1 MTGLQVAHEEAVLW
15 QAGDSRVFR
24 VPSGRAAR
32 RGSVGVLSRSMF
44 ERPDRTLA
52 GGFKRDVGCLFFGY
66 LLLATQ
72 KKVTRP
78 PGGTG
83 YED

>member
-1 MTGLQVAHEEAVLW
+1 
-15 QAGDSRVFR
+15 
-24 VPSGRAAR
+24 
-32 RGSVGVLSRSMF
+32 
-44 ERPDRTLA
+44 
-52 GGFKRDVGCLFFGY
+52 VGCLFFGY

-83 YED
+83 YENQHPRSGFHTQKLAPFFMVNNRTPCGFAVTFPFFASGVMT

>member
-1 MTGLQVAHEEAVLW
+1 
-15 QAGDSRVFR
+15 
-24 VPSGRAAR
+24 
-32 RGSVGVLSRSMF
+32 MF
-44 ERPDRTLA
+44 ERPDVSGARVLRRPDRTLA

-83 YED
+83 YEN